1 MDWDI
6 QIIKHYS
13 STSHSRL
20 LNQLK
25 RELRENPLPRP
36 VQTARGTTAPPE
48 TTGRPPAKGGSN
60 RRFRYVPLGQT
71 DNRSTG
77 SARGAGSH
85 PSTPPT
91 GAQSAYRYESPT
103 PATTSSFR
111 DRLQA
116 VEVR

>member
-25 RELRENPLPRP
+25 RELRDNPLPRRAP
-36 VQTARGTTAPPE
+36 TAAANPANAMEPPL
-48 TTGRPPAKGGSN
+48 RMPAKGGNN

-71 DNRSTG
+71 DSRSSG
-77 SARGAGSH
+77 GQAQSSR
-85 PSTPPT
+85 PSTNT
-91 GAQSAYRYESPT
+91 GTDPRYTTPSPAPQT
-103 PATTSSFR
+103 SFR

>member
-25 RELRENPLPRP
+25 RELRDNPLPRRAP
-36 VQTARGTTAPPE
+36 TAAGNTANTLEPPAR
-48 TTGRPPAKGGSN
+48 TPAKGGNN

-71 DNRSTG
+71 DSRSGGG
-77 SARGAGSH
+77 SSQ
-85 PSTPPT
+85 PT
-91 GAQSAYRYESPT
+91 TQPANNAADPRYTAASPAPQT
-103 PATTSSFR
+103 SFR

>member
-6 QIIKHYS
+6 HIIKHYS

-25 RELRENPLPRP
+25 RELRENPLPRRNP
-36 VQTARGTTAPPE
+36 AEASTQNTVEPSL
-48 TTGRPPAKGGSN
+48 RPPAKGGSH

-71 DNRSTG
+71 DSRSVN
-77 SARGAGSH
+77 SAN
-85 PSTPPT
+85 TPAPK
-91 GAQSAYRYESPT
+91 ASAAVEPRYTAPT
-103 PATTSSFR
+103 PAPQTSFR

>member
-25 RELRENPLPRP
+25 RELRENPLPRRAP
-36 VQTARGTTAPPE
+36 AAAGTADGLEPPLR
-48 TTGRPPAKGGSN
+48 TPAKGGNN

-71 DNRSTG
+71 DARSSG
-77 SARGAGSH
+77 GN
-85 PSTPPT
+85 
-91 GAQSAYRYESPT
+91 AQSSRPTPNAGTEPRYAAPT
-103 PATTSSFR
+103 PAPQTSFR

>member
-25 RELRENPLPRP
+25 RELRENPLPRRNP
-36 VQTARGTTAPPE
+36 AEARSQNTVEAPL
-48 TTGRPPAKGGSN
+48 RPPAKGGSH
-60 RRFRYVPLGQT
+60 RRFRYVPLGQS
-71 DNRSTG
+71 DSRSSG
-77 SARGAGSH
+77 GH
-85 PSTPPT
+85 
-91 GAQSAYRYESPT
+91 AQSARPSTSAGPEPRYASSSPAPQT
-103 PATTSSFR
+103 SFR